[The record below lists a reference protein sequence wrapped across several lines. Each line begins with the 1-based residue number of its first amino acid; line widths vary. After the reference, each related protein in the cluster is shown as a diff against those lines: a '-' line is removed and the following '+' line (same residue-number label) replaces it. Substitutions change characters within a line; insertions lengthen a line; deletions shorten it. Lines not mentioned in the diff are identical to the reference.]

1 MNEVLDL
8 ADLQLRDS
16 SHTVGR
22 ICKNILDK
30 EKGRVSYV
38 YALLAKEASCF
49 AMFLFFPAAEIFE
62 TFFFCF
68 TTQGNRKSFLIDERC
83 GI

>member
-62 TFFFCF
+62 TFFFLF
-68 TTQGNRKSFLIDERC
+68 HDSGQQEKFFN
-83 GI
+83 